1 MYHIMTRYQV
11 HVILRNS
18 IQHRVPWRPILPAKA
33 WYYTLLLRIVF
44 VPLPTLGG
52 HTQTI
57 HRLRHHL
64 PLRQYLN
71 QIPIRILHERQPLHP
86 TGIRR
91 LEKLRAHLV
100 KSLARPV
107 HVRDRDA
114 NVSESAANLLPVLRS
129 RGIGIAGIV
138 NFIGLFFL
146 GAVVPREFDASGRG
160 HAVIPSAGFGGLDG
174 GGGDGSDEV
183 DVEFPLRELRIV
195 KQLKPQHIAIEIQ
208 TLLGILNAEHGLLH
222 DEIFGAFRGRT
233 GHVGRDVECSF
244 GCHFE
249 LCFRWYAVVAIVG
262 AMDVC
267 RGGGDECGDGSGEKW
282 ECE

>member
-183 DVEFPLRELRIV
+183 DVEFPLRELDR
-195 KQLKPQHIAIEIQ
+195 
-208 TLLGILNAEHGLLH
+208 
-222 DEIFGAFRGRT
+222 FGCGR
-233 GHVGRDVECSF
+233 RKYYSSF
-244 GCHFE
+244 GWMFFGYQIFLSFC
-249 LCFRWYAVVAIVG
+249 AIN
-262 AMDVC
+262 MDNYDIASRC
-267 RGGGDECGDGSGEKW
+267 ATRRLTSE
-282 ECE
+282 